1 MTGSGALIYFPEKAA
16 ATFGLRLFYSY
27 RYPAMNSQEREI
39 NPTGKIQPPI
49 KVSSMDIPSRIS
61 RLEERAENHGDSA
74 RDMRIKQGMTETDI
88 KDIYSQINV
97 LKGSLRAAKWIYGSI
112 IGIIAIAV
120 EWFRK

>member
-1 MTGSGALIYFPEKAA
+1 MTPAFINTRKSAAMLLGIMPCTAHRHRGRFPCEWVIK
-16 ATFGLRLFYSY
+16 
-27 RYPAMNSQEREI
+27 
-39 NPTGKIQPPI
+39 PTGKIQPPI
-49 KVSSMDIPSRIS
+49 KVSSMDIPSRVS
-61 RLEERAENHGDSA
+61 RLEERAENHGDAA